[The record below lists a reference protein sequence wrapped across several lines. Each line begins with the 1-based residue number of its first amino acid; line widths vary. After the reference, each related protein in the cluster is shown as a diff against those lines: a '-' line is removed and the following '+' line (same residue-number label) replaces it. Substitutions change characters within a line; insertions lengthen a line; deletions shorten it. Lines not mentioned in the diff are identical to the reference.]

1 MAAPLLL
8 LPGLICDAR
17 IFAGQL
23 ARFDAQ
29 AIDGFGVRS
38 SLRAMAE
45 HVLTVAPPRMSLL
58 GHSMGARVALEVFRA
73 APERVER
80 LALVSTGTHTT
91 RAGEAEK
98 RFALRD
104 LGRADGARALVDRW
118 LPPMV
123 AANRAKDD
131 VLMSALHRMCVEV
144 GVDAFEAQIRAL
156 LERPEVESLLP
167 LVDCPVLV
175 AVGSLDAWSPP
186 AQHEAIAA
194 ALPHAL
200 YRVVEGAG
208 HMLPAEAPGALNAA
222 IAEWL
227 ALPAHTSAGRSPG

>member
-1 MAAPLLL
+1 MAAPLVL

-23 ARFDAQ
+23 AYFDAQ
-29 AIDGFGVRS
+29 AIDGFGARS
-38 SLRAMAE
+38 TLRAMAE
-45 HVLTVAPPRMSLL
+45 HVLAAAPPRMSLL

-80 LALVSTGTHTT
+80 IALVSTGTHPT
-91 RAGEAEK
+91 RPGEAEK

-104 LGRADGARALVDRW
+104 LGRTKGAEALVDQW

-123 AANRAKDD
+123 APERLKDEI
-131 VLMSALHRMCVEV
+131 LMSGLRRMCVEA

-156 LERPEVESLLP
+156 LDRPEVESLLP
-167 LVDCPVLV
+167 GLDRPTLV
-175 AVGSLDAWSPP
+175 AVGSLDIWSPP
-186 AQHEAIAA
+186 LQHEAIAA
-194 ALPHAL
+194 AVPDAI

-208 HMLPAEAPGALNAA
+208 HMLPAEAPEALNAA

-227 ALPAHTSAGRSPG
+227 ARPA